1 MGHPMMG
8 GMGGMGGHPMM
19 GGMGMMGDPPVMV
32 TLGGPISAGLV
43 GVPVGTTV
51 MMPQSQAIALNAKA
65 KSLKKAGAGA
75 KGKSMGTLTLYHIT
89 DKAAAK
95 AIKKSGKMLRGS
107 QGAYGAGIYF
117 AESPKACM
125 GKAHNH
131 GWLIKAR
138 VKMGKA
144 KVVSQ
149 TGDHSHSELKKAGFD
164 SVYAPTGPRGGDA
177 EYVVFNHSQ
186 VTVVSV
192 EKYHG

>member
-1 MGHPMMG
+1 
-8 GMGGMGGHPMM
+8 
-19 GGMGMMGDPPVMV
+19 MV
-32 TLGGPISAGLV
+32 TVTLGPISAGLV

-51 MMPQSQAIALNAKA
+51 IMPHSQAIALNAKA

-75 KGKSMGTLTLYHIT
+75 KGKSMGTVTLYHMT
-89 DKAAAK
+89 DEPAAK

-117 AESPKACM
+117 ADSPKACER
-125 GKAHNH
+125 KAHSH

-149 TGDHSHSELKKAGFD
+149 NGDHWHGDLKKAGFD
-164 SVYAPTGPRGGDA
+164 SVYAPVGPRGGGA
-177 EYVVFNHSQ
+177 EYVVFDYSQ